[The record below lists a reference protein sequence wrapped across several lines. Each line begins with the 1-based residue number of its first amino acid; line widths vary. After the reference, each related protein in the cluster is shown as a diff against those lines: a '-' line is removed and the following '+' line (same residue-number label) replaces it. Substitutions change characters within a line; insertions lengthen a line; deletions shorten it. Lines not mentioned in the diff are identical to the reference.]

1 MTNLSIKN
9 VPEPVVERLRQRAA
23 ANHRSLQGEL
33 MALVCRVAKEGVEG
47 SLEEDGAQFQA
58 DALGPAR
65 AESGWLTVEQLLA
78 ESKATHP
85 TPIATGPLA
94 VDIIRRERDAR

>member
-1 MTNLSIKN
+1 MPNLSIKN

-47 SLEEDGAQFQA
+47 TLEEDSARIQA
-58 DALGPAR
+58 DALALT
-65 AESGWLTVEQLLA
+65 ESGWLTVEQLLA